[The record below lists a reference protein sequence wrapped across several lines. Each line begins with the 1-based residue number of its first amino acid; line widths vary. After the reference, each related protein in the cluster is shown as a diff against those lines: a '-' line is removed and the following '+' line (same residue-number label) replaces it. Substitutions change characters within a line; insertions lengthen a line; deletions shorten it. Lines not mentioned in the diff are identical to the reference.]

1 MKKAIKEKVS
11 AVLNLMKLMNV
22 EVNDLIIY
30 DGSIEQSGK
39 FPLEV
44 FYSDRTHSFDVSHS
58 QEDKRHPLGVIIGDT
73 IYAVSAYC
81 NQERCLEIETFLR
94 TDWYYDRFEK
104 NFQGPLQGSLPT
116 CEQAN
121 ELSKHIIA
129 YNQINAFFDL
139 DLFDKEYIAVA
150 GKNNNRNSQLCY
162 YFKTGKTRQE
172 MSFAYYVLPVCRLNE

>member
-1 MKKAIKEKVS
+1 MKKAIQEKVS
-11 AVLNLMKLMNV
+11 TILNLMKLMNV
-22 EVNDLIIY
+22 KVDDLMIY

-81 NQERCLEIETFLR
+81 NREQCIEIEMFLR
-94 TDWYYDRFEK
+94 TDWYYDMFEK
-104 NFQGPLQGSLPT
+104 DFQGPLQGSLPT

-121 ELSKHIIA
+121 ELSNHMIA
-129 YNQINAFFDL
+129 YNQINAFFDFA
-139 DLFDKEYIAVA
+139 LFDKEYIAVA
-150 GKNNNRNSQLCY
+150 GMNDSINRQLCY

-172 MSFAYYVLPVCRLNE
+172 MSYAYVLPVCRLKK

>member
-22 EVNDLIIY
+22 EVNDLVIY

-44 FYSDRTHSFDVSHS
+44 FYSDRTHSFEVSHF
-58 QEDKRHPLGVIIGDT
+58 QEGKRNPLGVIIGDT